1 MDENKPLIYDLTL
14 AELTDWLSSQ
24 GEARF
29 RAQQIW
35 LGLYQNFK
43 EDVAEIT
50 TLSKNLK
57 EKLVAQFNIQGINPV
72 KTIQSKDG
80 RTTKTLFELQD
91 GCLIEAVLMIYEER
105 RTICISTQS
114 GCGLGCTFCATGQMG
129 LSRNLTSGEIVAQ
142 VIYFARAL
150 AQKDERVTNVVFMGM
165 GEPFQNYDHVM
176 AAVARLNDP
185 DGFGLG
191 ARRMTIS
198 TVGIVPKIRAFA
210 DENSQVNLAVSLH
223 TVNDELRSQ
232 MIPINRKYPV
242 ASLLSACRYYV
253 SKTNRRIT
261 FEYALIE
268 DVNDSV
274 EDAAALAQ
282 AIRGMQC
289 HVNLIPL
296 NPTRKFNQHGSQSN
310 RVQAFSEALESH
322 HIPSTIRLRRGI
334 EISAGCGQLAA
345 DGPKTQR

>member
-1 MDENKPLIYDLTL
+1 MDTTKPLIYDLTL
-14 AELTDWLSSQ
+14 SELKDWLTSQ
-24 GEARF
+24 GEAGF

-35 LGLYQNFK
+35 IGLYQNFK
-43 EDVAEIT
+43 ADVDNIT
-50 TLSKNLK
+50 TLSKILR
-57 EKLVAQFNIQGINPV
+57 EKLVMHFNIQGITPV

-80 RTTKTLFELQD
+80 RTIKTLFELHD
-91 GCLIEAVLMIYEER
+91 GCFIEAVLMIYEDR

-114 GCGLGCTFCATGQMG
+114 GCGLGCSFCATGQMG

-142 VIYFARAL
+142 VIYFGRIL
-150 AQKDERVTNVVFMGM
+150 AQKDERVTNVVLMGM

-185 DGFGLG
+185 NGFGLG

-198 TVGIVPKIRAFA
+198 TVGVAPMIRAFA

-223 TVNDELRSQ
+223 TVDDDLRSQ

-242 ASLLSACRYYV
+242 SSVLSACRYYV
-253 SKTNRRIT
+253 QKTNRRIT

-268 DVNDSV
+268 NVNDSM
-274 EDAAALAQ
+274 EDAVALAQ

-296 NPTRKFNQHGSQSN
+296 NPTRKFDRNGSQAD
-310 RVQAFSEALESH
+310 RVKAFSEALESH
-322 HIPSTIRLRRGI
+322 HIPCTVRLRRGI
-334 EISAGCGQLAA
+334 EIGAGCGQLAA
-345 DGPKTQR
+345 EA